1 LSTKFTIHT
10 PINDFIAEDVR
21 RTGIFEELEID
32 SCCGGHRTLAVAC
45 AEKGIDPE
53 ALLTRL
59 TSDVPESDPVAP
71 VVEGMDGSLSEAV
84 DHLLETHHTYLK
96 EALPRLA
103 DLLDKVVDAHAVRHP
118 ELTTVR
124 ELFVEIRAD
133 LEPHLMKEEQV
144 LFPMIK
150 QIEASG
156 GTAEFHCGTLQ
167 NPIRVMLAEHE
178 KVLTLFERIRA
189 TARNF
194 EVPEDGCGSYR
205 LLFTGLDELE
215 IDTLLHIQKENEIL
229 FPQALAFGEDM
240 N

>member
-1 LSTKFTIHT
+1 MSSKFTIHT
-10 PINDFIAEDVR
+10 PINNFIAEDVR
-21 RTGIFEELEID
+21 RTGVFEELEID

-59 TSDVPESDPVAP
+59 MADSPESDSVAA
-71 VVEGMDGSLSEAV
+71 VVEGMNGSLSEAV
-84 DHLLETHHTYLK
+84 DHLLETHHKYLK

-103 DLLDKVVDAHAVRHP
+103 TLLDKVVNAHVTRHP
-118 ELTTVR
+118 ELTTVQ
-124 ELFVEIRAD
+124 ELFGELRAD

-150 QIEASG
+150 QIESSG

-178 KVLTLFERIRA
+178 QALTLFERIRA
-189 TARNF
+189 TTRNF
-194 EVPEDGCGSYR
+194 EMPEDGCGSYH

-215 IDTLLHIQKENEIL
+215 MDTLLHIQKENEIL
-229 FPQALAFGEDM
+229 FPQVLAYEENM